1 MVLGNSIYER
11 SAIGP
16 PGFSI
21 QHTRQQLAMAH
32 RIAYATVTIPVDM
45 DADTLLDVAQER
57 SAFSAVWTARADVLS
72 LDNLSQ
78 YGLLFR

>member
-1 MVLGNSIYER
+1 
-11 SAIGP
+11 
-16 PGFSI
+16 
-21 QHTRQQLAMAH
+21 MAH